1 MALPDFLPSVGAS
14 FRCDRRGG
22 SNDKE
27 ARTYLCKQT
36 LGNKETEEEWDN
48 WQPEPTMGF
57 LCMCRAWS
65 KCQLWEVRRVIFQY
79 FSLKPSAL
87 SV

>member
-14 FRCDRRGG
+14 FQCDRISG

-36 LGNKETEEEWDN
+36 LGNKETEEEWDS
-48 WQPEPTMGF
+48 WQPEPTTF
-57 LCMCRAWS
+57 LVET
-65 KCQLWEVRRVIFQY
+65 KTQQQQN
-79 FSLKPSAL
+79 FS
-87 SV
+87 VF